1 MKKLQSKI
9 GLLLFTLLF
18 TAVSFAQNVTLP
30 RVSQQAS
37 ITQRLGLSDVTINYH
52 SPSVQGRQI
61 FGGIVPYGQIWRAG
75 ANENTTI
82 HFTHDAKI
90 EGEKIAA
97 GTYGLY
103 MLPNSNGEVKVLF
116 SKFSK
121 SWGTNVPDE
130 KDLALMITVKSKT
143 IPFQEWLSYNFTNR
157 GSKNLTATLQWEK
170 TQIPFNIEF
179 DVNAIMVDNFRQELK
194 GVAGFGWR
202 GHMQAASYC
211 VQNNINLEEAMVWIE
226 KSIASSKG
234 FSNLAVKAQLLANK
248 GQVAEAEKIMDEA
261 IPTGSPNQLN
271 NYGYQLLG
279 LGKTKKAIE
288 VFTLNVERNQNHPF
302 IWGFL
307 DSLGEAYLKDGNKK
321 LALKY
326 YKLAKTKAPQNQH
339 AYLDGVIAGIK

>member
-9 GLLLFTLLF
+9 GLLLVTLVF

-30 RVSQQAS
+30 RVSQQGS

-52 SPSVQGRQI
+52 SPSVQGRQV

-82 HFTHDAKI
+82 QFTHDATI
-90 EGEKIAA
+90 EGKKIAA

-103 MLPNSNGEVKVLF
+103 MLPDSDGDVKLLF

-121 SWGTNVPDE
+121 SWGSNPPDE
-130 KDLALMITVKSKT
+130 KDLALMVTVKSKT
-143 IPFQEWLSYNFTNR
+143 IPFQEWLSYNFIDR
-157 GSKNLTATLQWEK
+157 GSKSLTAALQWEK
-170 TQIPFNIEF
+170 TQIPFTIEF
-179 DVNAIMVDNFRQELK
+179 DVKTIMVDNFRQELK

-211 VQNNINLEEAMVWIE
+211 AQNNINLEEAMVWIE
-226 KSIASSKG
+226 KSIANSKG

-248 GQVAEAEKIMDEA
+248 GQLEEAEKIMDEA

-288 VFTLNVERNQNHPF
+288 VFTLNVERNENHPF

-307 DSLGEAYLKDGNKK
+307 DSLGEAHLKDGNKK

-326 YKLAKTKAPQNQH
+326 YKMAKTKAPQNQH